1 MINQPFDHLPS
12 SLRVLVSPGNGRLR
26 YLPPARFA
34 WGRELVEAGQPVA
47 RITQGTREL
56 VVVAPVS
63 GVVSSVMGIEG
74 EPVVRGQAV
83 LAIDPEG
90 AAPPV
95 AG

>member
-12 SLRVLVSPGNGRLR
+12 SLRVLVSPADGRLR
-26 YLPPARFA
+26 YLPPTRFVA
-34 WGRELVEAGQPVA
+34 GREHVEVGQPVA
-47 RITQGTREL
+47 RITQGGREM

-83 LAIDPEG
+83 LAIAPED
-90 AAPPV
+90 ATS
-95 AG
+95 

>member
-1 MINQPFDHLPS
+1 MINQPFDHFPT
-12 SLRVLVSPGNGRLR
+12 SLRVLVSPADGRLR

-34 WGRELVEAGQPVA
+34 SGRELVEAGQPVA
-47 RITQGTREL
+47 RITQGGREL
-56 VVVAPVS
+56 IVTAPVS
-63 GVVSSVMGIEG
+63 GVVSSVIGIEG

-90 AAPPV
+90 GTLPE